1 MIKKILLSIAA
12 LALVASSC
20 TKHDVIDHN
29 QSGFVDPVLINFSA
43 STDESTG
50 ASTDES
56 TGESRAASTTAE
68 SFKDFSVYG
77 YQGESTS
84 EIVWS
89 ADSPAPLMDNL
100 RVLKTKNEWKASYP
114 TPWPAEGTQVQFFAF
129 SPAASSASGIK
140 YAKDEVTHKPLLT
153 FTAKTNV
160 ADQVDLLCS
169 QSAELVAAA
178 EGAHEKVDLTFT
190 HALTKVK
197 FSAKVQPN
205 QALYLSELSLHNLG
219 QEGSFA
225 YTTGDLKTGASKR
238 GAWKKE
244 VTANKGFAIAL
255 SDVTKDSITSTEAV
269 DVTATDGAT
278 LVIPQARE
286 KVDVSVPK
294 DALFSG
300 NRENS
305 YIKMVYSLKNRADN
319 AWVVGTGSEV
329 AEQVTAYLPVDV
341 DF

>member
-1 MIKKILLSIAA
+1 MIKKILLPVAA

-29 QSGFVDPVLINFSA
+29 QSGFVDPVLINFS
-43 STDESTG
+43 

-89 ADSPAPLMDNL
+89 ADSPAPLMDNV

-169 QSAELVAAA
+169 QSAELVAA
-178 EGAHEKVDLTFT
+178 
-190 HALTKVK
+190 
-197 FSAKVQPN
+197 
-205 QALYLSELSLHNLG
+205 
-219 QEGSFA
+219 
-225 YTTGDLKTGASKR
+225 
-238 GAWKKE
+238 
-244 VTANKGFAIAL
+244 
-255 SDVTKDSITSTEAV
+255 
-269 DVTATDGAT
+269 
-278 LVIPQARE
+278 
-286 KVDVSVPK
+286 
-294 DALFSG
+294 
-300 NRENS
+300 
-305 YIKMVYSLKNRADN
+305 
-319 AWVVGTGSEV
+319 
-329 AEQVTAYLPVDV
+329 
-341 DF
+341 